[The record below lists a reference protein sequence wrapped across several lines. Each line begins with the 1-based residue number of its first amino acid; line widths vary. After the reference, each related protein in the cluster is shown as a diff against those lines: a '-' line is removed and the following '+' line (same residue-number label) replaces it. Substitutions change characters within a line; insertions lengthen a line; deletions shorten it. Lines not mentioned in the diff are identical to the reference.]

1 VHEPAAVTTVLLT
14 DIEGSTRLWER
25 EPERMR
31 PALACHDVIAR
42 VAVEAHRGMVVKT
55 TGDGIHAV
63 FDDPLDA
70 VAATLQLQHALLDPG
85 ATAGMPL
92 QVRCG
97 LHLGVVER
105 RDNDV
110 FGTPVNRTARIMAA
124 AHGGQVL
131 VSKAVADLV
140 GNRLPAGIALKDLG
154 VVRLRDLASPEHVY
168 QIVHPRLRQ
177 EFPALRSL
185 ESTPNNLPQQVTSFI
200 GRDRELSETKAL
212 LGTTRLLTLLGIGGL
227 GKTRLS
233 LQAAVDVMDDYPDGV
248 WFVELAPLTD
258 PQLVPQAVASV
269 LGVKEE
275 AGRPV
280 LEALMTYGRDR
291 RCLIVLD
298 NCEHLVGACANL
310 AQELLQSGPHLKI
323 LASSREPLHTPG
335 ETTYHVLPLAI
346 PSEQEAFTP
355 EALSRYEAVRLF
367 VDRANAA
374 QPAFRITLQN
384 AQAVAQICHRLDGI
398 PLALELAAARV
409 RALTVEKIAERL
421 SDRFRLLTGGNRT
434 SLPRQQTLRALI
446 DWSYDLLTDSERAL
460 LRRLSV
466 FAGGWPLEAAESVGA
481 DGAMDDATAFDALTH
496 LVEKSLVVLEAEEE
510 RYRLLDTVR
519 QYAQERLIESGEG
532 DAARTRHLRFY
543 LALAEKAQPELVG
556 PNQATWFAR
565 LDSER
570 ENLLAAHAWCDDADG
585 GGELGLRLVSAMRRY
600 WIVRG
605 VLGVGHRVTMEALAR
620 AGAQARNFARCR
632 ALFDA
637 GQLGSWMGRYA
648 EAQLHLQESLT
659 IARELGDPSS
669 VAGALQPLALAALGL
684 GNVTAARAYL
694 EEALALEREEGDQR
708 EVAAVLNALAQ
719 IHRAQGDLDAA
730 LPLYENVLAIAR
742 DLRDREIIA
751 IGLLNLAMVA
761 IGRGSGERAGGM
773 LLEVQAIAEEIGWH
787 PAGQSVLEVCAGL
800 AASRADWEHAACFF
814 GAAEAQTGESGLH
827 RDPADDAFL
836 TPLVAQARKALGPA
850 AFGAAD
856 AAGRALSYEQAM
868 AQARSWLTNGF

>member
-1 VHEPAAVTTVLLT
+1 MHEPSAVTTVLFT

-31 PALACHDVIAR
+31 PALACHDAIAR
-42 VAVEAHRGMVVKT
+42 AAVETHRGTVVKT

-70 VAATLQLQHALLDPG
+70 VEATLELQHALQDPDV
-85 ATAGMPL
+85 TAGTPL
-92 QVRCG
+92 RARCG

-105 RDNDV
+105 RDHDV
-110 FGTPVNRTARIMAA
+110 FGAPVNRTARIMAA

-131 VSKAVADLV
+131 VSKAVADLI
-140 GNRLPAGIALKDLG
+140 GNRLPAEVVLKDLG
-154 VVRLRDLASPEHVY
+154 AVRLRDLASPERVY
-168 QIVHPRLRQ
+168 QVTHPLLRRD
-177 EFPALRSL
+177 FPALRSL

-212 LGTTRLLTLLGIGGL
+212 LAATRLLTLLGIGGL

-248 WFVELAPLTD
+248 WFVELAPLTGA
-258 PQLVPQAVASV
+258 QLVPQAVASV

-280 LEALMTYGRDR
+280 IEALMTYGRDR
-291 RCLIVLD
+291 RCLVILD
-298 NCEHLVGACANL
+298 NCEHLVGACAEL
-310 AQELLQSGPHLKI
+310 AKELLQSGPHLKI

-335 ETTYHVLPLAI
+335 ETTYHVLPLAV
-346 PSEQEAFTP
+346 PSEQEVFTP
-355 EALSRYEAVRLF
+355 EALLRYEAVHLF
-367 VDRANAA
+367 VDRATAA
-374 QPAFRITLQN
+374 QPAFRITQQN
-384 AQAVAQICHRLDGI
+384 AQAIAQICHRLDGI

-409 RALTVEKIAERL
+409 RALHVDRIAERL
-421 SDRFRLLTGGNRT
+421 SDRFRLLTGGSRT

-446 DWSYDLLTDSERAL
+446 DWSFDLLTDSERAL

-466 FAGGWPLEAAESVGA
+466 FAGGWTLEAAESVGA
-481 DGAMDDATAFDALTH
+481 DGAVDASAVFDALTP
-496 LVEKSLVVLEAEEE
+496 LVEKSLVVLEAEDE

-519 QYAQERLIESGEG
+519 QYAHERLIESGEG
-532 DAARTRHLRFY
+532 DAARTRHLHFY

-605 VLGVGHRVTMEALAR
+605 VLGLGHRVTMEALGR
-620 AGAQARNFARCR
+620 PGAQQCNYARCR

-648 EAQLHLQESLT
+648 EAQVHLQESLT
-659 IARELGDPSS
+659 IARELGDLSS

-684 GNVTAARAYL
+684 GNVAAARAYL
-694 EEALALEREEGDQR
+694 EEALPLERAEGDQR
-708 EVAAVLNALAQ
+708 EIAAVLNALAQ
-719 IHRAQGDLDAA
+719 IHRAEGELDAA
-730 LPLYENVLAIAR
+730 EPLYENVLAIAR

-761 IGRGSGERAGGM
+761 IGRGSSERAGAM
-773 LLEVQAIAEEIGWH
+773 LLEVQAIAEEM
-787 PAGQSVLEVCAGL
+787 AGAPRDKACWRCAPVLPRHAPSGSMPCASSARPRRRPGNL
-800 AASRADWEHAACFF
+800 ACTAIRRTTPFSRRW
-814 GAAEAQTGESGLH
+814 S
-827 RDPADDAFL
+827 R
-836 TPLVAQARKALGPA
+836 R
-850 AFGAAD
+850 
-856 AAGRALSYEQAM
+856 RAKH
-868 AQARSWLTNGF
+868 WG